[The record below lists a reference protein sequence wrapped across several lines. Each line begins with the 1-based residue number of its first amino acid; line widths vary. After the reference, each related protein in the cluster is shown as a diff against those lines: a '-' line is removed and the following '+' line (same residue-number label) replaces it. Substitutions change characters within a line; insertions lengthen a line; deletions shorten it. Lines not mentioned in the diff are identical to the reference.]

1 MPWWGSFEVI
11 LFLLIFFHYSL
22 LLTMLLYITH
32 ISCYLLLSRARDL
45 QNPAAW
51 TVPEAPGEAFSYW
64 QRSVQPER
72 REPRSEPEP
81 EQPEG
86 PERPGRVCN
95 EP

>member
-1 MPWWGSFEVI
+1 
-11 LFLLIFFHYSL
+11 
-22 LLTMLLYITH
+22 MLLYI
-32 ISCYLLLSRARDL
+32 ISYILLSRARDL

-72 REPRSEPEP
+72 RERRDPRSEPEP
-81 EQPEG
+81 EQLEQPEG